1 MRFFPN
7 GALNLQSSR
16 HTSEVGGP
24 STASPAASR
33 NNEGADAR
41 GGISAPTHVLVHVCR
56 MVGGALDLGM
66 TLRAAMR
73 ATAEALAAEAC
84 SILLYDKTSN
94 TLSFHVVHGDRSDSL
109 ANESLPVGDG
119 SIAGWVAGHRVL
131 LSIPDAHADPRFNPE
146 YDRRTGFRTHSVLC
160 APMLVQDRLV
170 GVVQV
175 LNHRDGRPFDAADGE
190 LLEAV
195 AAVVALAVDDA
206 AQHEARIKA
215 ERLAA
220 VGQAIAG
227 MAHFIKN
234 ILNGLEGGA
243 YLVEREFRRME
254 AGDKF
259 SRGWGM
265 VSRNLR
271 VLRDVVLDMLTYS
284 KPRRP
289 RLELTDVRTVC
300 EDIVELTEIQARDA
314 GVALELHVDEQVGKA
329 WFDPTAIRRCLL
341 NLVGNAIDACRKHG
355 DRVSLRVAASA
366 PDRYAIS
373 VSDNGCG
380 MPEHVVRRIFE
391 PLFSTKG
398 SRGTGLGLAV
408 TRKVVEEHGGSLS
421 VESVEGRGTTFVM
434 ELPVGGPP
442 GGKGE

>member
-1 MRFFPN
+1 
-7 GALNLQSSR
+7 LQSPR
-16 HTSEVGGP
+16 HTTGAEP
-24 STASPAASR
+24 SIAAASR
-33 NNEGADAR
+33 SSGNSAGA
-41 GGISAPTHVLVHVCR
+41 GLPPSTHVLVRVCR
-56 MVGGALDLGM
+56 MVGGALDLNA
-66 TLRAAMR
+66 TLRAAMQ
-73 ATAEALAAEAC
+73 ATTDALAAEAC
-84 SILLYDKTSN
+84 SILLYDSASN

-109 ANESLPVGDG
+109 ANASLPVSDG

-131 LSIPDAHADPRFNPE
+131 LSIPEAHADPRFNPE
-146 YDRRTGFRTHSVLC
+146 YDRKTGFRTHSVLC

-170 GVVQV
+170 GVIQV
-175 LNHRDGRPFDAADGE
+175 LNRRDGRSFDTADGE

-243 YLVEREFRRME
+243 YLIERELRRME
-254 AGDKF
+254 AGEKF

-289 RLELTDVRTVC
+289 RLELADVGTVC
-300 EDIVELTEIQARDA
+300 GDIVELTELQARDA
-314 GVALELHVDEQVGKA
+314 GVTLELQVDENVGKA
-329 WFDPTAIRRCLL
+329 WFDPTAVRRCLL
-341 NLVGNAIDACRKHG
+341 NLVGNAIDACRGHG
-355 DRVSLRVAASA
+355 DRVSLRVASAA

-380 MPEHVVRRIFE
+380 MPEHVARRIFE

-408 TRKVVEEHGGSLS
+408 TRKIVEEHGGSLS
-421 VESVEGRGTTFVM
+421 VESVEGRGTTFLL
-434 ELPVGGPP
+434 ELPVGKGSD
-442 GGKGE
+442 GKNG